1 MAKRLSRNKPTQ
13 EEPTEVRVWPEQ
25 VMGGKYV
32 RLLEKELR
40 NLRAENGH
48 GNRKLFLDDVF
59 VVHLLAFYNPTVN
72 SLRTVEDFSQTIQ
85 VQKHLSIRKVCKSTF
100 SDFNKLADP
109 QRLQP
114 ILQALKG
121 QLRRK
126 QVIQPHHEYDVTQ
139 LLERTIAVDGTF
151 LPAVAEVAWAV
162 RNANNHGAQRYRA
175 RLDCQLNVATWIPE
189 VFTVPAPGQSEA
201 EVARQQLLPGNIYL
215 YDRGYM
221 NYALLTAHFEEAEQQ
236 LVPRSYFV
244 SRYRPA
250 GGNSPEL
257 QQAVER
263 ELTAQDR
270 AAGVISDRVGCFLSS
285 RSSRHPVPGAQLR
298 EVIIQYEEDGETKT
312 VRLIT
317 NLLDVSAATIAQL
330 YRYRWQVEL
339 FFRWLKSYANFT
351 HLISHSREGVLTHLY
366 VTIIAAMLLYLHTGF
381 RPSKYLFVLLGQVAV
396 GAATLEDIL
405 PILRERERQCELART
420 SAATRR
426 AKQKP

>member
-1 MAKRLSRNKPTQ
+1 MAKRRPRNKPTQ

-32 RLLEKELR
+32 RLLEKELQK
-40 NLRAENGH
+40 LRREDEH
-48 GNRKLFLDDVF
+48 GNRQLFLDDVF

-85 VQKHLSIRKVCKSTF
+85 VQKHLSIRKICKSTF
-100 SDFNKLADP
+100 SDFNALVDP

-126 QVIQPHHEYDVTQ
+126 QVFQPNQDYDLAQ

-175 RLDCQLNVATWIPE
+175 RLDCQLDVAKGIPE
-189 VFTVPAPGQSEA
+189 VFTVPEPGQSEA
-201 EVARQQLLPGNIYL
+201 EAARHQLLPGNIYL

-221 NYALLTAHFEEAEQQ
+221 NYALLAAHYEEVDQEY
-236 LVPRSYFV
+236 VPRCYFV

-263 ELTAQDR
+263 ELTAKDR
-270 AAGVISDRVGCFLSS
+270 AAGVVSDRVGCFVSS
-285 RSSRHPVPGAQLR
+285 HSSRHRVPRVQLR
-298 EVIIQYEEDGETKT
+298 EVILQYEENGTTKT

-317 NLLDVSAATIAQL
+317 NLMDVSATTIAQL

-339 FFRWLKSYANFT
+339 FFRWLKTYANFT
-351 HLISHSREGVLTHLY
+351 HLMSHSREGVLTHLY
-366 VTIIAAMLLYLHTGF
+366 VTVIAAMLLYLHTGF
-381 RPSKYLFVLLGQVAV
+381 RPSKYLFALLGQVAI
-396 GAATLEDIL
+396 GAATLEEII
-405 PILRERERQCELART
+405 PILRERERQCELARK
-420 SAATRR
+420 SAAARR

>member
-1 MAKRLSRNKPTQ
+1 MAKRHSRNKPTQ
-13 EEPTEVRVWPEQ
+13 EDLTEVRVWPEQ

-32 RLLEKELR
+32 RLLEKELH
-40 NLRAENGH
+40 NLRAENEH

-85 VQKHLSIRKVCKSTF
+85 VQKHLSIRKVCKSTL
-100 SDFNKLADP
+100 SDFNQLADP

-126 QVIQPHHEYDVTQ
+126 QVIQPNHEYDLTQ

-189 VFTVPAPGQSEA
+189 VFTVPEPGQSEA

-221 NYALLTAHFEEAEQQ
+221 NYALLTAHFEEAEQTF
-236 LVPRSYFV
+236 VPRSYFV

-257 QQAVER
+257 RQAVER
-263 ELTAQDR
+263 ELTAKDL

-285 RSSRHPVPGAQLR
+285 NSSRHPVPGAQLR

-317 NLLDVSAATIAQL
+317 NLMDVSAATIAQL

-396 GAATLEDIL
+396 GAATLDEVL
-405 PILRERERQCELART
+405 PILRERERQCELARK
-420 SAATRR
+420 SAAARR